1 MKKSVFPAIIAMAL
15 FSVTF
20 FCSCTDESDGG
31 GTKKYSF
38 WRGDIPNQFY
48 RIDICGFASGEV
60 SGKPYMVLEY
70 NTTTGEPSRCE
81 FGLSEVDF
89 VRLPISEPTI
99 CIGSPPPPLI
109 YASTFDYAERLEL
122 KGTVYL
128 FANWYTVTNLST
140 LSGGGV
146 DFNVQIGK
154 FKLHFVRNNVGMVGE
169 IVDEGQDGWGDM
181 ISDEKAFNMLHK
193 FDSNTIG
200 N

>member
-1 MKKSVFPAIIAMAL
+1 MKKSVFPAILAMAL
-15 FSVTF
+15 LSVTF
-20 FCSCTDESDGG
+20 FCSCTDESEGG

-38 WRGDIPNQFY
+38 WRGDIPNKFY
-48 RIDICGFASGEV
+48 KYDICGFASGEI

-70 NTTTGEPSRCE
+70 NTVTGEPARCE

-89 VRLPISEPTI
+89 KRLPISEPTI
-99 CIGSPPPPLI
+99 CIGSPPRPTM

-122 KGTVYL
+122 KGTVDL
-128 FANWYTVTNLST
+128 LSNWYPVTNLST

-154 FKLHFVRNNVGMVGE
+154 FKLHFVRNNMSMVGE

>member
-1 MKKSVFPAIIAMAL
+1 MKKSVFPAILAMAL
-15 FSVTF
+15 LSVTF
-20 FCSCTDESDGG
+20 FCSCTDESEGG

-38 WRGDIPNQFY
+38 WRGDIPNKFY
-48 RIDICGFASGEV
+48 KYDICGFASGEI

-70 NTTTGEPSRCE
+70 NTVTGEPTRCE
-81 FGLSEVDF
+81 FGLSEVTF
-89 VRLPISEPTI
+89 KRLDISDAMICPGAPPRPTM
-99 CIGSPPPPLI
+99 

-122 KGTVYL
+122 KGTVDL
-128 FANWYTVTNLST
+128 LSNWYPVTNLST

-154 FKLHFVRNNVGMVGE
+154 FKLHFVRNNVSMVGE
-169 IVDEGQDGWGDM
+169 IVDEGQSGWGDIM
-181 ISDEKAFNMLHK
+181 SEQKAFNMLHK